1 MKTTF
6 KTVFTELDDELMN
19 LDIQENTPVD
29 IDIDKIKSEVFMQ
42 INSEKSTKK
51 KISKKIFVMLVAA
64 VILVGG
70 TIGAFATGFA
80 TGGVQAVFGKIFQ
93 NSDGMNELGL
103 FDGGNVEV
111 TSEDSSLDI
120 KLLGVTGDGEK
131 LFSAIEITKKDGSPV
146 IDKDYNYPSNNE
158 PFDGSSWE
166 DALTIN
172 GKDETHNALQSPQ
185 YVLSDG
191 NKTLTIYLFTTTASG
206 LDESL
211 QGGRMT
217 FVSKQFHAYKV
228 TNELASVKLPGQMD
242 PIFDKIKYDED
253 ATADDVLFDQEE
265 LAKKRSELGLSE
277 EDFTTIDYQG
287 NRIYCQAELKAFEL
301 PFAVSYDLNYRTDQF
316 IEKDLS
322 AEIAPEIV
330 VKNTRNA
337 RMTVSPFSIYLSGEC
352 DADNPESP
360 TKDGADKCF
369 LLPKWDDTSKV
380 TLTDGTV
387 YYLYA
392 NEGGEH
398 REDENGVYHTTVHL
412 KYSTVIGPPLEPE
425 NIFVN
430 TKDIQSVVING
441 NTVYEK

>member
-6 KTVFTELDDELMN
+6 KTVFTELDDEVM
-19 LDIQENTPVD
+19 DIRENNSVD
-29 IDIDKIKSEVFMQ
+29 IDVDKIKNDVFMQ
-42 INSEKSTKK
+42 INDENKSKK
-51 KISKKIFVMLVAA
+51 KFRKKFIVIIAAA
-64 VILVGG
+64 VIILGG
-70 TIGAFATGFA
+70 TVGAFATGSIQ
-80 TGGVQAVFGKIFQ
+80 TIFGRIF
-93 NSDGMNELGL
+93 NHSGEMNELGL

-111 TSEDSSLDI
+111 TSADSSLDV
-120 KLLGVTGDGEK
+120 KLLGITGDGEK
-131 LFSAIEITKKDGSPV
+131 LCSAIEITKKDGSPV
-146 IDKDYNYPSNNE
+146 IDKDYTYPAYE

-166 DALTIN
+166 NTLTVN
-172 GKDETHNALQSPQ
+172 GKDETQNSMQFPQ

-191 NKTLTIYLFTTTASG
+191 NKTLTVYLFTTTASG
-206 LDESL
+206 LDGSL
-211 QGGRMT
+211 QDGRIT
-217 FVSKQFHAYKV
+217 FVSKQFHANKV
-228 TNELASVKLPGQMD
+228 TNQLASVKLPGQMD
-242 PIFDKIKYDED
+242 PIFDKIKNNEELS
-253 ATADDVLFDQEE
+253 ADDVLFDQEE

-322 AEIAPEIV
+322 AETEPEIV

-337 RMTVSPFSIYLSGEC
+337 KMTVSPFSIYLSGEC

-360 TKDGADKCF
+360 NENGLDKCF
-369 LLPKWDDTSKV
+369 LLPEWDDTSKV

-387 YYLYA
+387 YYLYT

-398 REDENGVYHTTVHL
+398 REGENGVYHTTVHL

-430 TKDIQSVVING
+430 IKDIESVTING
-441 NTVYEK
+441 DTIYRK

>member
-19 LDIQENTPVD
+19 LDIRENAPVD
-29 IDIDKIKSEVFMQ
+29 IDIDKIKSEVFIQ
-42 INSEKSTKK
+42 INGENKTKK
-51 KISKKIFVMLVAA
+51 KFSKKFIVILAAA
-64 VILVGG
+64 VIFVGG
-70 TIGAFATGFA
+70 TVGALATGSA
-80 TGGVQAVFGKIFQ
+80 QQVFGSIFHNGNQ
-93 NSDGMNELGL
+93 MNELGL

-111 TSEDSSLDI
+111 TSADSSLDVN
-120 KLLGVTGDGEK
+120 LLGITGDGEK
-131 LFSAIEITKKDGSPV
+131 LCSAIAITKKDGSPV
-146 IDKDYNYPSNNE
+146 IDKDYTYPGYE

-166 DALTIN
+166 DKLTIN

-206 LDESL
+206 LDGSL

-217 FVSKQFHAYKV
+217 FVSKQFHVNKV

-242 PIFDKIKYDED
+242 PIFDEIKYDEELS
-253 ATADDVLFDQEE
+253 ANDVLFDREE

-277 EDFTTIDYQG
+277 EDFTSIDYQG
-287 NRIYCQAELKAFEL
+287 TRIYCQAELKAFEL
-301 PFAVSYDLNYRTDQF
+301 PFSISYDLNYSTDQF

-322 AEIAPEIV
+322 AETEPEIV

-337 RMTVSPFSIYLSGEC
+337 RMTISPFSIYLSGEC

-360 TKDGADKCF
+360 NENGFDKCF
-369 LLPKWDDTSKV
+369 LLPKWDDSSKI

-412 KYSTVIGPPLEPE
+412 QYSRVIGPPLHRE

-430 TKDIQSVVING
+430 IKDIKSVTING
-441 NTVYEK
+441 DTIYSK

>member
-19 LDIQENTPVD
+19 LDMQDNAPVD
-29 IDIDKIKSEVFMQ
+29 IDIEKIKSEVFMQ
-42 INSEKSTKK
+42 INGENKTKK
-51 KISKKIFVMLVAA
+51 KYSKKFIVILAAA
-64 VILVGG
+64 VLLVGG
-70 TIGAFATGFA
+70 TIGAFAAGS
-80 TGGVQAVFGKIFQ
+80 VQAIFGSIFHNGNQ
-93 NSDGMNELGL
+93 MNELGM

-111 TSEDSSLDI
+111 TSADSSLNVE
-120 KLLGVTGDGEK
+120 LLGIIGDGEK
-131 LFSAIEITKKDGSPV
+131 LCSAISITKKDGSPV
-146 IDKDYNYPSNNE
+146 IDKDYTYPGLE
-158 PFDGSSWE
+158 PYDGSSWE
-166 DALTIN
+166 TTLTIN
-172 GKDETHNALQSPQ
+172 GKDETKSTMQSPQ

-191 NKTLTIYLFTTTASG
+191 NKTLTVYLFTIPGS
-206 LDESL
+206 DSDDSL

-217 FVSKQFHAYKV
+217 FVSKQFHAYKT
-228 TNELASVKLPGQMD
+228 TNELAAVKLPGQMD
-242 PIFDKIKYDED
+242 PIFDEMKNNDEL
-253 ATADDVLFDQEE
+253 TADDVLFDQEE

-301 PFAVSYDLNYRTDQF
+301 PFSVSYDLNYRTDQF

-322 AEIAPEIV
+322 AETEPEIV

-360 TKDGADKCF
+360 NENGLDKCF
-369 LLPKWDDTSKV
+369 LLPEWDDTSKV

-430 TKDIQSVVING
+430 IKDIESVTING
-441 NTVYEK
+441 DTIYRK

>member
-6 KTVFTELDDELMN
+6 KTVFNELDDELMN
-19 LDIQENTPVD
+19 LDIQENAPVD

-42 INSEKSTKK
+42 INGENKTKK
-51 KISKKIFVMLVAA
+51 KFSKKFIVILAAA
-64 VILVGG
+64 VILVSG
-70 TIGAFATGFA
+70 TVGAFATGS
-80 TGGVQAVFGKIFQ
+80 VQAIFGSIFHNGNQ
-93 NSDGMNELGL
+93 MNELGM

-111 TSEDSSLDI
+111 TSADSSLNI
-120 KLLGVTGDGEK
+120 ELLGVIGDGEK
-131 LFSAIEITKKDGSPV
+131 LCSAISITKKDGSPV
-146 IDKDYNYPSNNE
+146 IDTDYTYAGINE
-158 PFDGSSWE
+158 PSDGSSWE
-166 DALTIN
+166 NALTIN

-191 NKTLTIYLFTTTASG
+191 NKTLTVYLFTTTASG
-206 LDESL
+206 LDDSL
-211 QGGRMT
+211 QDGRMT
-217 FVSKQFHAYKV
+217 FVSKQFHAYKT

-242 PIFDKIKYDED
+242 PIFDEIKYDDE

-322 AEIAPEIV
+322 AETAPEIV
-330 VKNTRNA
+330 VENARNA
-337 RMTVSPFSIYLSGEC
+337 KMTVSPFSIYLSGEC

-360 TKDGADKCF
+360 NENGLDKCF
-369 LLPKWDDTSKV
+369 LLPEWDDTSKV

-430 TKDIQSVVING
+430 IKDIESVTING
-441 NTVYEK
+441 DTIYRK

>member
-1 MKTTF
+1 
-6 KTVFTELDDELMN
+6 
-19 LDIQENTPVD
+19 
-29 IDIDKIKSEVFMQ
+29 MQ
-42 INSEKSTKK
+42 INGENKTKK
-51 KISKKIFVMLVAA
+51 KYSKKFIVILAAA
-64 VILVGG
+64 VLLVGG
-70 TIGAFATGFA
+70 TIGAFATGS
-80 TGGVQAVFGKIFQ
+80 VQAIFDSIFHNGNQ
-93 NSDGMNELGL
+93 MNELGM

-111 TSEDSSLDI
+111 TSADSSLNI
-120 KLLGVTGDGEK
+120 ELLGVIGDGEK
-131 LFSAIEITKKDGSPV
+131 LCSAIEITKKDGSPV
-146 IDKDYNYPSNNE
+146 IDKDYTYPGLE
-158 PFDGSSWE
+158 PYDGSSWE

-191 NKTLTIYLFTTTASG
+191 NRTLTIYLFTTTASG

-217 FVSKQFHAYKV
+217 FVSKQFHAYKT
-228 TNELASVKLPGQMD
+228 TNELAAVKLPGQMD
-242 PIFDKIKYDED
+242 PIFDEMKNNDEL
-253 ATADDVLFDQEE
+253 TADDVLFDQEE

-301 PFAVSYDLNYRTDQF
+301 HFAVSYDLNYRTDQF

-322 AEIAPEIV
+322 AETEPEIV

-337 RMTVSPFSIYLSGEC
+337 KMTVSPFSIYLSGEC

-360 TKDGADKCF
+360 NENGLDKCF
-369 LLPKWDDTSKV
+369 LLPEWDDTSKV
-380 TLTDGTV
+380 TLTDGKV

-430 TKDIQSVVING
+430 IKDIESVTING
-441 NTVYEK
+441 DTIYRK

>member
-6 KTVFTELDDELMN
+6 KTVFTELDDEMMN
-19 LDIQENTPVD
+19 LDIQENAPVD
-29 IDIDKIKSEVFMQ
+29 IDIEKIKSEVFMQ
-42 INSEKSTKK
+42 INDENKSKK
-51 KISKKIFVMLVAA
+51 KFSKKFIVILAAA
-64 VILVGG
+64 VIMASG
-70 TIGAFATGFA
+70 TVVAFATGS
-80 TGGVQAVFGKIFQ
+80 VQAIFGSIFHNGNQ
-93 NSDGMNELGL
+93 MNELGL

-111 TSEDSSLDI
+111 TSADSSLNVE
-120 KLLGVTGDGEK
+120 LLGVIGDGEK
-131 LFSAIEITKKDGSPV
+131 LCSAISITKKDGSPV
-146 IDKDYNYPSNNE
+146 IDTDYTYAGINE

-217 FVSKQFHAYKV
+217 FVSKQFHAYKT
-228 TNELASVKLPGQMD
+228 TNELATVKLPGQMD
-242 PIFDKIKYDED
+242 PIFDEIKYDDE

-287 NRIYCQAELKAFEL
+287 TRIYCQAELKTFEL

-322 AEIAPEIV
+322 AETEPEIV

-352 DADNPESP
+352 DAANPESP
-360 TKDGADKCF
+360 NENGLDKCF
-369 LLPKWDDTSKV
+369 LLPEWDDTSKV

-398 REDENGVYHTTVHL
+398 REGENGVYHTTVHL

-430 TKDIQSVVING
+430 INDIESVTING
-441 NTVYEK
+441 DTVYRK